1 MAEKFVRIRT
11 NFGTRTLEDLPGLLE
26 PTISIVSEQTPVYV
40 LVVEDTPEVRLATRT
55 LLETPWRVIV
65 TAETGEDALTKLGLH
80 DYALAL
86 LDVQLPGIDGF
97 AVAEAIRREEA
108 TRHLPIIFFTGVRF
122 DEKHIFRGYETGA
135 VDYLVH
141 PVDPHTMRSKVEV
154 FCELQVQRQ
163 RIAEYVTE
171 IETKNVTLERNLVE
185 INTLQGLIPIC
196 CNCKKVRDD
205 DGFWQ
210 QVEIYIMERSD
221 AQFTHGICVTCSEE
235 LYGE

>member
-1 MAEKFVRIRT
+1 MLT
-11 NFGTRTLEDLPGLLE
+11 GLPGLPE
-26 PTISIVSEQTPVYV
+26 TTRSIVSDERPVYV
-40 LVVEDTPEVRLATRT
+40 LAVDDTPEVLLTTET
-55 LLETPWRVIV
+55 LLRAPGRVVV
-65 TAETGEDALTKLGLH
+65 TADTGEDALTKLGLH

-97 AVAEAIRREEA
+97 AVAEAIRRDPA
-108 TRHLPIIFFTGVRF
+108 TRHLPIIFVTGVRF
-122 DEKHIFRGYETGA
+122 ENEHIFRGYETGA

-141 PVDPHTMRSKVEV
+141 PIDPHTLRSKVEV

-171 IETKNVTLERNLVE
+171 IERKNATLERNLVE
-185 INTLQGLIPIC
+185 IKTLQGLIPIC
-196 CNCKKVRDD
+196 CSCKKVRDD

-210 QVEIYIMERSD
+210 QVEVYIMERSD
-221 AQFTHGICVTCSEE
+221 AHFTHGICQNCSKE